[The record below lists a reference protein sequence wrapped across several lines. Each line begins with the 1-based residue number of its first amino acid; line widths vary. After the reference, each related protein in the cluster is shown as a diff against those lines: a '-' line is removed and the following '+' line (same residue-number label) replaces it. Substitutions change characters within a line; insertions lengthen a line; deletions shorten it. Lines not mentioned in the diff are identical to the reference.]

1 MSRLPACV
9 LASAVLAAGIT
20 LYPRPSEGAPF
31 ALTGMSFPLWPDG
44 APAPTGAGAS
54 HVPTLTMYLPPAE
67 RATGAA
73 IVVCPGGGYG
83 GLALDHEG
91 EQVAQWLISEGIA
104 AFVLQYRHAPL
115 YQHPV
120 PLMDAQRALRTVR
133 ARGSEWRVAPDRIG
147 ILGFSAGGHLT
158 ATAGTQFA
166 AGDPNATDPI
176 ERVSSRPDF
185 MVLVYPVISMIASY
199 THTGSRTNLLGR
211 DPDRALMEKLS
222 AELQVSKDTPPAFLV
237 HTYGDT
243 GVPAENSVY
252 FYLAMRKAGAP
263 ATMHLFERG
272 EHGFGLAP
280 NDPVLSAWPK
290 LCIAWLRDR
299 GWLDAPK

>member
-1 MSRLPACV
+1 MSRLPVCV
-9 LASAVLAAGIT
+9 MTGAILAGMTFYSL
-20 LYPRPSEGAPF
+20 PSEGAQF
-31 ALTGMSFPLWPDG
+31 TLTGASFPLWPEG
-44 APAPTGAGAS
+44 APQATGPGAA
-54 HVPTLTMYLPPAE
+54 HIPTLTIYLPPAE

-73 IVVCPGGGYG
+73 IVVCPGGGYS

-115 YQHPV
+115 YKHPV
-120 PLMDAQRALRTVR
+120 PLMDAQRAVRTVR
-133 ARGSEWRVAPDRIG
+133 ARGSEWRVASDRIG
-147 ILGFSAGGHLT
+147 ILGFSAGGHLA
-158 ATAGTQFA
+158 ATASTQFA
-166 AGDPNATDPI
+166 AGEPNASDPI

-185 MVLVYPVISMIASY
+185 MVLVYPVISMIAPYS
-199 THTGSRTNLLGR
+199 HAGSRTNLLGPN
-211 DPDRALMEKLS
+211 PDRALMEKLS
-222 AELQVSKDTPPAFLV
+222 AELQASKDTPPAFLV

-263 ATMHLFERG
+263 AEMHLFERG
-272 EHGFGLAP
+272 EHGFGLAQ